1 MRNLVGAPIDP
12 ALAQEAINIS
22 KQIRSGEVTT
32 DEASRVIEVVA
43 KMTSQ
48 VLNHFFVK
56 PVDSFG
62 GGYAMK
68 GVAEFGV
75 RSASRGIRM
84 GLSKMLP
91 RLKPAQWKQVADFLD
106 GSLYD
111 PAALKK

>member
-1 MRNLVGAPIDP
+1 MRNLVGAPIEP
-12 ALAQEAINIS
+12 ALAQEALRVAQ
-22 KQIRSGEVTT
+22 QIRSGELTADKSAAVV
-32 DEASRVIEVVA
+32 DVVA
-43 KMTSQ
+43 RMTAQ

-56 PVDSFG
+56 PVDAFG
-62 GGYAMK
+62 GGMTMK

-75 RSASRGIRM
+75 RSAGKGIRM

-111 PAALKK
+111 PGTLKK

>member
-22 KQIRSGEVTT
+22 RQIRSGELTT
-32 DEASRVIEVVA
+32 DDAAKVIEVVA

-62 GGYAMK
+62 GGFTMK

-75 RSASRGIRM
+75 RSAAKGIRL

-111 PAALKK
+111 PGTLKK